1 MRITIVLGPFLP
13 VPTVLGGAVEKV
25 HLLLAGA
32 YRDAGHDVT
41 IISRRYKDFPDD
53 EAVDGIRHIRIAST
67 DRSSSLPVNLAL
79 DLAYA
84 LRVARN
90 LPPSD
95 VTVTNSFFLPLVLP
109 RRTAGKIYVQVG
121 RFPKHQMFL
130 YVRASRI
137 QAVSSAIATAIRA
150 QTPWLADKVATI
162 GYAIGEAY
170 FTDSP
175 AQEREKVVLFV
186 GRIAREKGIE
196 LLLKA
201 FMSLP
206 ANRASDSAADWTL
219 RIIGPHETTQGGDG
233 ADYLAYLRDV
243 ASPLGSRCEFV
254 GPIFDQD
261 ALIREYR
268 KGAIFVYP
276 SLAQFGEALPVAPLE
291 AMAARCAV
299 VVSNMR
305 CFDDYIEPGVTGLQ
319 FEHTGA
325 NAKTKLASQLTS
337 LIEAPD
343 RLRQIA
349 EGGYASACKFRTP
362 AIAARML
369 DDFASLLDQRRD
381 EAENRETSA
390 QQLTA

>member
-13 VPTVLGGAVEKV
+13 VPAVLGGAVEKV

-41 IISRRYKDFPDD
+41 IVSRRYKDFPN
-53 EAVDGIRHIRIAST
+53 EAIVDGIRHIRIAST
-67 DRSSSLPVNLAL
+67 DRSSSLSVNLAL

-84 LRVARN
+84 LRVAHT
-90 LPPSD
+90 LPTSD

-130 YVRASRI
+130 YFRASRI
-137 QAVSSAIATAIRA
+137 QAVSSAIAAAIRDQA
-150 QTPWLADKVATI
+150 PWLGHKVATI
-162 GYAIGEAY
+162 GYAIGDAY
-170 FTDSP
+170 FTDLSVRT
-175 AQEREKVVLFV
+175 REKVVLFV

-206 ANRASDSAADWTL
+206 TDRASDGAADWTL
-219 RIIGPHETTQGGDG
+219 RIVGPHETTQGGDG
-233 ADYLAYLRDV
+233 ADYLGYLKKM
-243 ASPLGSRCEFV
+243 ASPLGHRCEFV

-276 SLAQFGEALPVAPLE
+276 SLAERGEALPVAPLE
-291 AMAARCAV
+291 AMAAGCAA
-299 VVSNMR
+299 VVSNLR
-305 CFDDYIEPGVTGLQ
+305 CFDDYIDPPVTGLR
-319 FEHTGA
+319 FDHGDVDPEA
-325 NAKTKLASQLTS
+325 NLAAQLIS

-343 RLRQIA
+343 RLQQIA
-349 EGGYASACKFRTP
+349 EAGYGSACKFRTP

-369 DDFASLLDQRRD
+369 DDFASLLDDRGEARERGATAQR
-381 EAENRETSA
+381 
-390 QQLTA
+390 LTI

>member
-25 HLLLAGA
+25 HLVLAGA

-53 EAVDGIRHIRIAST
+53 EIVGGIRHIRIAST
-67 DRSSSLPVNLAL
+67 GRSSSLPVNLAL

-90 LPPSD
+90 LPASD

-109 RRTAGKIYVQVG
+109 RRAAGNIYVQVG
-121 RFPKHQMFL
+121 RFPKHQMSL
-130 YVRASRI
+130 YFRASRI
-137 QAVSSAIATAIRA
+137 QAVSSAIATAISDQA
-150 QTPWLADKVATI
+150 PWLADKVATI
-162 GYAIGEAY
+162 GYAIGDAY
-170 FTDSP
+170 FADLP
-175 AQEREKVVLFV
+175 VQREKVVLFV

-206 ANRASDSAADWTL
+206 ADSAVDRAADWTL
-219 RIIGPHETTQGGDG
+219 RIVGPHETTQGGDG
-233 ADYLAYLRDV
+233 ADYLAHLRSM
-243 ASPLGSRCEFV
+243 ASPLGRRCEFV
-254 GPIFDQD
+254 GPIFEQE

-291 AMAARCAV
+291 AMAAGCAA
-299 VVSNMR
+299 VVSNLR
-305 CFDDYIEPGVTGLQ
+305 CFDDYIEPGMTGLR
-319 FEHTGA
+319 FEHGA
-325 NAKTKLASQLTS
+325 ANPETNLASKLMS

-343 RLRQIA
+343 RMAQIA
-349 EGGYASACKFRTP
+349 EAGYRSACKFRTP

-369 DDFASLLDQRRD
+369 DDFACLLDERPR
-381 EAENRETSA
+381 EARERGRA
-390 QQLTA
+390 RGG

>member
-1 MRITIVLGPFLP
+1 MRITIALGPFLP

-41 IISRRYKDFPDD
+41 IISRRYKDFAR
-53 EAVDGIRHIRIAST
+53 EEIVDGIRHIRIAST
-67 DRSSSLPVNLAL
+67 DRSASLAANLTL
-79 DLAYA
+79 DLQYA
-84 LRVARN
+84 VRVARN
-90 LPPSD
+90 LPTSD

-109 RRTAGKIYVQVG
+109 RRVAGKIYVQVG

-130 YVRASRI
+130 YFRASRL
-137 QAVSSAIATAIRA
+137 QAVSSAIARAINDQA
-150 QTPWLADKVATI
+150 PWLADKVETI
-162 GYAIGEAY
+162 GYAIGEPY
-170 FTDSP
+170 FTGWQGE
-175 AQEREKVVLFV
+175 AREKVVLFV

-206 ANRASDSAADWTL
+206 TSQGSDRLADWTL
-219 RIIGPHETTQGGDG
+219 RIVGPHETTQGGDG
-233 ADYLAYLRDV
+233 ADYLGYLKNM
-243 ASPLGSRCEFV
+243 AGPLGRRCEFV

-276 SLAQFGEALPVAPLE
+276 SLAEFGEALPVAPLE

-305 CFDDYIEPGVTGLQ
+305 CFDDYIEPGVTGLR
-319 FEHTGA
+319 FEHRDATPEVNLG
-325 NAKTKLASQLTS
+325 SQLIS
-337 LIEAPD
+337 LIDAPD
-343 RLRQIA
+343 RLNQIA
-349 EGGYASACKFRTP
+349 EAGHQSACKFRTP

-369 DDFASLLDQRRD
+369 DDFASLLDERPR
-381 EAENRETSA
+381 
-390 QQLTA
+390 

>member
-25 HLLLAGA
+25 HVLLAAA

-41 IISRRYKDFPDD
+41 IISRRYRDFP
-53 EAVDGIRHIRIAST
+53 EEEIVDGVRHIRIAST
-67 DRSSSLPVNLAL
+67 DRTASLAVNLGL
-79 DLAYA
+79 DLRYA
-84 LRVARN
+84 LRVARK
-90 LPPSD
+90 LPTSD

-109 RRTAGKIYVQVG
+109 RRAAGKICVQVG

-130 YVRASRI
+130 YFRASRL
-137 QAVSSAIATAIRA
+137 QAVSPAIARAINDQA
-150 QTPWLADKVATI
+150 PWLAHKVATI
-162 GYAIGEAY
+162 GYAVGEPY
-170 FTDSP
+170 FTGWP
-175 AQEREKVVLFV
+175 AQTREKVVLFV

-201 FMSLP
+201 FICL
-206 ANRASDSAADWTL
+206 ATQRASDSFADWTL
-219 RIIGPHETTQGGDG
+219 RIVGPHETTQGGDG
-233 ADYLAYLRDV
+233 ADYLGHLRNM
-243 ASPLGSRCEFV
+243 AAPLGRRCEFA

-268 KGAIFVYP
+268 RGAIFVYP
-276 SLAQFGEALPVAPLE
+276 SLAELGEALPVAPLE
-291 AMAARCAV
+291 AMAARCAT

-319 FEHTGA
+319 FEHRDA
-325 NAKTKLASQLTS
+325 APEMNLASQLMS

-343 RLRQIA
+343 RLKQISEA
-349 EGGYASACKFRTP
+349 GHQSACKFRTP

-369 DDFASLLDQRRD
+369 DDFASLLGEEPR
-381 EAENRETSA
+381 
-390 QQLTA
+390 